1 MITTPVYEA
10 APAVI
15 TGAVRPPAPRTV
27 RLRDGRTVT
36 IRPIQPSDAEALRA
50 FDTGLNEVNHR
61 FRYLSWM
68 RPLTLEQAQ
77 AMATVDF
84 SRRFALVAT
93 TEREGSE
100 VVVADCRLIAD
111 PGPSAEIAIAVADDH
126 HDVGLGPVLIRQ
138 MLAIGRDHGV
148 HTVEA
153 RVQYDNDH
161 MMHVLRRL
169 GFERTTWDLGVVTF
183 IASTSQ

>member
-1 MITTPVYEA
+1 MIAARVCET

-15 TGAVRPPAPRTV
+15 TGAVRPPAPRTA
-27 RLRDGRTVT
+27 RLRDGRTVC
-36 IRPIQPSDAEALRA
+36 IRPIRPSDAEALRE
-50 FDTGLNEVNHR
+50 FDAGLSEVNHH

-68 RPLTLEQAQ
+68 RPLTLEQAL

-93 TEREGSE
+93 TQREDRE

-111 PGPSAEIAIAVADDH
+111 PGVPAEIAIAVADDH

-148 HTVEA
+148 RTVEA
-153 RVQYDNDH
+153 RVQYDNEH

-183 IASTSQ
+183 IAGTSR